1 MITQVLRDS
10 SSIRSTS
17 VENLLYIRVYWI
29 SHPGF
34 VLIKCQCSVP
44 TFVLELSFK
53 APNQAVDMD
62 SWLLVL
68 TREAIF
74 FVSPNRDM
82 DVSRLPCFW
91 CCPPETLM
99 AFPLKSQP
107 VTQNL
112 LKVYDL
118 RDISYCII
126 PPQWSWFIVTLWL
139 MENSSLNSIKFW
151 GEGISYSTF
160 LGFIQSGKEHRT
172 LKHWD

>member
-82 DVSRLPCFW
+82 DVSRLPCF
-91 CCPPETLM
+91 
-99 AFPLKSQP
+99 
-107 VTQNL
+107 
-112 LKVYDL
+112 
-118 RDISYCII
+118 
-126 PPQWSWFIVTLWL
+126 
-139 MENSSLNSIKFW
+139 
-151 GEGISYSTF
+151 
-160 LGFIQSGKEHRT
+160 
-172 LKHWD
+172 